1 MDEKKPLYVVE
12 NYDKSLEGDD
22 SYTFDEVDGMETDE
36 KQVIFWGDDVQDDE
50 KNYIHVEVHFEV
62 QDDVEEAIVH
72 GTETDLSEIDVG
84 QIDAKVGKKGLDLS
98 GAKLI
103 VRVDFDNS
111 FEENLPEVQFEI
123 HEFEVQVAEFEV
135 QQGKLNVQA
144 CETKM

>member
-1 MDEKKPLYVVE
+1 M
-12 NYDKSLEGDD
+12 
-22 SYTFDEVDGMETDE
+22 
-36 KQVIFWGDDVQDDE
+36 
-50 KNYIHVEVHFEV
+50 HFEV

-84 QIDAKVGKKGLDLS
+84 QIDAKVGKKGLYLS